1 MFRRARSRADTL
13 GVDGEM
19 WSQSIRGRHREGW
32 MLTVLALA
40 LILALGVAMLALAS
54 GLRID
59 PARLAR

>member
-1 MFRRARSRADTL
+1 
-13 GVDGEM
+13 M